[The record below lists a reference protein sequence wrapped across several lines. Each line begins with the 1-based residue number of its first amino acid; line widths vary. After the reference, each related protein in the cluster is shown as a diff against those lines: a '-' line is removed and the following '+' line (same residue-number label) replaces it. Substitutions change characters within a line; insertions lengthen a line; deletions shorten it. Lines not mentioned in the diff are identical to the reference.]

1 MLNVLLGLNEQYS
14 HMIALL
20 KPSRPFPSFDEVR
33 NDLLLEELTVRKVRP
48 FSTPST
54 VLITTTPKGTTP
66 SLPPPSLPPSVVP
79 PAALASPGTA
89 ARTGTR
95 AVCLLAFLL

>member
-66 SLPPPSLPPSVVP
+66 SMPPSQ
-79 PAALASPGTA
+79 PATLGGSSSGIGKS
-89 ARTGTR
+89 RNR
-95 AVCLLAFLL
+95 R